1 MTLQVR
7 PSEAFSPLLDEYR
20 SRTPRSS
27 DMHQDM
33 SGAFAAGETR
43 TVTHYWPYP
52 VAIASADGPYVTD
65 SDGNVYLD
73 LANNMASLV
82 HGHRFPPIVRAV
94 SETLDTLG
102 TAPAG
107 SHEHLLR
114 FGQLLVERY
123 PAFELIRL
131 TNSGSEAAL
140 LALRIARL
148 VTDRSRIVMF
158 EGGYHG
164 MASEFTDQHP
174 SVVRVPFN
182 DAAAAAQAIDPSV
195 AAVFAEPFLGHAG
208 VIPAHPEFLQ
218 VLRGLATDAGALF
231 VLDETQS
238 LRDHYTAHHGVLG
251 LSPDMVMM
259 GKSIGGGL
267 PIGVLGGRADLIEAA
282 SAACD
287 NGLSHS
293 GTFNGNA
300 LSAAAGYQAMVAL
313 TADAIAGLNGRAAWL
328 AGELEAA
335 GQRLQIPLVVT
346 RSGSTMCI
354 HFLDRAPTNSVEA
367 APQLEIARWFHIAA
381 LLEGVAVIKGG
392 RLNLSTVLTEP
403 DLMIGR
409 DALIR
414 SLDRVAALSDSANGR
429 H

>member
-1 MTLQVR
+1 
-7 PSEAFSPLLDEYR
+7 
-20 SRTPRSS
+20 
-27 DMHQDM
+27 M
-33 SGAFAAGETR
+33 STAFAAGETR
-43 TVTHYWPYP
+43 TVTYYAPYP
-52 VAIASADGPYVTD
+52 VAIDSADGAHITD
-65 SDGNVYLD
+65 ADGNVYLD

-82 HGHRFPPIVRAV
+82 HGHRFPPVVRSLKQA
-94 SETLDTLG
+94 LDTLG

-107 SHEHLLR
+107 SHEYLLR
-114 FGQLLVERY
+114 FGELLVDRY
-123 PAFELIRL
+123 PAFERIRL

-148 VTDRSRIVMF
+148 VTGRSRIVMF

-164 MASEFTDQHP
+164 MASEFTDQHQ

-182 DAAAAAQAIDPSV
+182 DAATAAQAIDPTV
-195 AAVFAEPFLGHAG
+195 AAVFVEPFLGHAG
-208 VIPAHPEFLQ
+208 VIPAYPRFLQ
-218 VLRGLATDAGALF
+218 ALRGLATDAGALF

-238 LRDHYTAHHGVLG
+238 LRDHHAAHHGFLG

-267 PIGVLGGRADLIEAA
+267 PVGVLGGRADLIEAA
-282 SAACD
+282 SAARD

-313 TADAIAGLNGRAAWL
+313 TVDAIATLNRRAAWL
-328 AGELEAA
+328 ADELEAA

-367 APQLEIARWFHIAA
+367 APQLEMARWFHIAA

-392 RLNLSTVLTEP
+392 RLNLSTVLGEP

-409 DALIR
+409 DALVR
-414 SLDRVAALSDSANGR
+414 SLERVAALSDSGNGGQ
-429 H
+429 